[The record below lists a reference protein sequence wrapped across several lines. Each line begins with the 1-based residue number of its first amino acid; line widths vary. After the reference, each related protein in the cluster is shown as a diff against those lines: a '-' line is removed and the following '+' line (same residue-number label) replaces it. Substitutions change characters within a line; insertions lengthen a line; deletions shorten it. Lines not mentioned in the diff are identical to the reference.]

1 MHPSQTYT
9 MQAQLLSNFLQPR
22 VFVFKMG
29 NFCLDSTQNI
39 SFVHIALEVGSVNHF
54 SDLITP
60 NFKGKSLH
68 TV

>member
-29 NFCLDSTQNI
+29 NFCLTGFYTKYQFCPYCIGSWQCE
-39 SFVHIALEVGSVNHF
+39 SFQ
-54 SDLITP
+54 
-60 NFKGKSLH
+60 
-68 TV
+68 